1 MIPANDQKNLPED
14 ENTPEKRAE
23 KIWEFF
29 GKKENGEWLSFSGAR
44 SARCTTCWPSF
55 CSFSA
60 DKISEGE
67 FIQGVMDNK
76 EILRLIQYDEPQ
88 KIKDKLKEKKHWK
101 ETPFCSFCHSQFY
114 SSFFS
119 VLFYLWT
126 HFVSLFL
133 SLYTEMKYSSN
144 RVDLTLF
151 KLQFLSTKLK
161 HRNMFNI
168 KTELLQWRKVF
179 WFKRE
184 ELEKQVKTAATANWL
199 TSEITLAKA
208 NFPSYFWWNVVF
220 NSPTYQF
227 LTLLH

>member
-1 MIPANDQKNLPED
+1 MK
-14 ENTPEKRAE
+14 TRRRR
-23 KIWEFF
+23 
-29 GKKENGEWLSFSGAR
+29 GRKKSGNSLGRRRTVSDCRSLELALLAAPRVDPPSAR
-44 SARCTTCWPSF
+44 SPQIKSQRANSFRVWWTTRISCGWFNTTSLRRSKTSWRRRSTERKRPSARSLTHS
-55 CSFSA
+55 S
-60 DKISEGE
+60 I
-67 FIQGVMDNK
+67 
-76 EILRLIQYDEPQ
+76 RLF
-88 KIKDKLKEKKHWK
+88 L
-101 ETPFCSFCHSQFY
+101 
-114 SSFFS
+114 S
-119 VLFYLWT
+119 VSFYLWT

-144 RVDLTLF
+144 RVDLNLF